1 MVKSVVLPA
10 SWHQEQLKDLCLYP
24 GEYGL
29 NSPAIPLS
37 PDLPLYIRITDIDDD
52 GRYLLQH
59 RATVNYSGKQ
69 KLLQKNDLLFARTG
83 ATVGKTYL
91 HQDTSY
97 PTAFAG
103 YLIRFVPNTAK
114 IIPYFLFLYCHTA
127 YYWNWIK
134 IFKARSG
141 QPGISADE
149 YGKMLVPCPPIAE
162 QQKIVDVLETWDKAI
177 QLTRKLIE
185 QKELQKKYLM
195 QQLLTGL
202 LRLAKFT
209 DSWKKEKIG
218 NLGSTYNGIVGKT
231 EKDFGHGTAKYIT
244 FLNILENTAI
254 DIELCEK
261 VDIREEEKQNAV
273 KCGDLFFNSSSETPE
288 EVGMCSALLQTM
300 DNTYLNSFCFGFRP
314 HDIKCLSS
322 LYLAYWFR
330 TNQGRALMVR
340 LAQGST
346 RYNLSK
352 ESFKKS
358 QLLLPS
364 YEEQQE
370 IANIL
375 TLADKEID
383 LLRQK
388 LAKLEEQ
395 KKGLMQVLLTG
406 KIRLK
411 I

>member
-162 QQKIVDVLETWDKAI
+162 QQKIVEVLETWDKAI

-195 QQLLTGL
+195 QQLLSGRIRLKGFVTPWRKTILGNL
-202 LRLAKFT
+202 L
-209 DSWKKEKIG
+209 KEKSLRNKDLAITRVLSVTNDRG
-218 NLGSTYNGIVGKT
+218 FVLPQEQFSRQVASKNVSNYKVVLRGEFAYNPSRINVGSISFLATFEFGILSPMYVVFSCSEQILPQYFKYWIKTYEFIS
-231 EKDFGHGTAKYIT
+231 
-244 FLNILENTAI
+244 
-254 DIELCEK
+254 K
-261 VDIREEEKQNAV
+261 VKNA
-273 KCGDLFFNSSSETPE
+273 
-288 EVGMCSALLQTM
+288 
-300 DNTYLNSFCFGFRP
+300 
-314 HDIKCLSS
+314 
-322 LYLAYWFR
+322 
-330 TNQGRALMVR
+330 
-340 LAQGST
+340 AQGSVRAT
-346 RYNLSK
+346 VDFQNLSTIK
-352 ESFKKS
+352 TFA
-358 QLLLPS
+358 LLLLAASIPTFES
-364 YEEQQE
+364 S
-370 IANIL
+370 NIIVSSGFIL
-375 TLADKEID
+375 
-383 LLRQK
+383 
-388 LAKLEEQ
+388 
-395 KKGLMQVLLTG
+395 
-406 KIRLK
+406 
-411 I
+411 

>member
-162 QQKIVDVLETWDKAI
+162 QQKIVEVLETWDKAI
-177 QLTRKLIE
+177 QLTRELIE
-185 QKELQKKYLM
+185 QKELQKKGLL
-195 QQLLTGL
+195 QQLVYKQPKTVSYFLRQLFTLGRGRVISKEEIALHPGAYPVYSSQTADNGVLGFINTFDFDGEYITWTTDGANAGKVFYRTG
-202 LRLAKFT
+202 KFNCT
-209 DSWKKEKIG
+209 
-218 NLGSTYNGIVGKT
+218 NVC
-231 EKDFGHGTAKYIT
+231 GTAQLKQKNQHNLYYIM
-244 FLNILENTAI
+244 
-254 DIELCEK
+254 
-261 VDIREEEKQNAV
+261 
-273 KCGDLFFNSSSETPE
+273 S
-288 EVGMCSALLQTM
+288 
-300 DNTYLNSFCFGFRP
+300 YLNNVTKKYVSYVGNP
-314 HDIKCLSS
+314 K
-322 LYLAYWFR
+322 
-330 TNQGRALMVR
+330 LMNGV
-340 LAQGST
+340 
-346 RYNLSK
+346 
-352 ESFKKS
+352 F
-358 QLLLPS
+358 
-364 YEEQQE
+364 
-370 IANIL
+370 ANIL
-375 TLADKEID
+375 IALPSKELQDKAAALLTTLDKDID

-388 LAKLEEQ
+388 LAKLKEQ
-395 KKGLMQVLLTG
+395 KNGLMQVLLTG
-406 KIRLK
+406 KVRLQVGK
-411 I
+411 

>member
-59 RATVNYSGKQ
+59 RATVIYSGKQ

-162 QQKIVDVLETWDKAI
+162 QHRIVEVLETWDKAI
-177 QLTRKLIE
+177 QLTRELIE

-195 QQLLTGL
+195 QQLLSGRI
-202 LRLAKFT
+202 RLKGF
-209 DSWKKEKIG
+209 
-218 NLGSTYNGIVGKT
+218 T
-231 EKDFGHGTAKYIT
+231 EKWKTIKLGDICRIYQPKTLSTSQLAPTGFPVFGANGPIGFYKEYNHQTWQILITCRGATCGTVNRTFGPAWIT
-244 FLNILENTAI
+244 GNAMVINADGSSEIEKLFLFYLLMNKNFAPLISGSGQPQIVRGPLENLAI
-254 DIELCEK
+254 IIPVQKAEQ
-261 VDIREEEKQNAV
+261 IMI
-273 KCGDLFFNSSSETPE
+273 SSI
-288 EVGMCSALLQTM
+288 LQ
-300 DNTYLNSFCFGFRP
+300 
-314 HDIKCLSS
+314 K
-322 LYLAYWFR
+322 
-330 TNQGRALMVR
+330 
-340 LAQGST
+340 
-346 RYNLSK
+346 
-352 ESFKKS
+352 
-358 QLLLPS
+358 
-364 YEEQQE
+364 
-370 IANIL
+370 
-375 TLADKEID
+375 ADKEID

-406 KIRLK
+406 KVRLAVK
-411 I
+411 ETK

>member
-10 SWHQEQLKDLCLYP
+10 SWHQEQLKDLCLHP

-149 YGKMLVPCPPIAE
+149 YGKMLVPCPPITE
-162 QQKIVDVLETWDKAI
+162 QQKIVEVLETWDKAI

-195 QQLLTGL
+195 QQLLTGRTRLKGFVTPWRKTILGNL
-202 LRLAKFT
+202 L
-209 DSWKKEKIG
+209 KEKSLRNKDLAITRVLSVTNDRG
-218 NLGSTYNGIVGKT
+218 FVLPQEQFSRQVASKNVSNYKVVLRGEFAYNPSRINVGSISFLATFEFGILSPMYVVFSCSEQILPQYFKYWIKTYEFIS
-231 EKDFGHGTAKYIT
+231 
-244 FLNILENTAI
+244 
-254 DIELCEK
+254 K
-261 VDIREEEKQNAV
+261 VKNA
-273 KCGDLFFNSSSETPE
+273 
-288 EVGMCSALLQTM
+288 
-300 DNTYLNSFCFGFRP
+300 
-314 HDIKCLSS
+314 
-322 LYLAYWFR
+322 
-330 TNQGRALMVR
+330 
-340 LAQGST
+340 AQGSVRAT
-346 RYNLSK
+346 VDFQNLSTIK
-352 ESFKKS
+352 MNY
-358 QLLLPS
+358 P
-364 YEEQQE
+364 
-370 IANIL
+370 ANIKEQL
-375 TLADKEID
+375 EISKVLSQADKEID

-406 KIRLK
+406 KVRLQVEK
-411 I
+411 

>member
-59 RATVNYSGKQ
+59 RATVIYSGKQ

-162 QQKIVDVLETWDKAI
+162 QHRIVEVLGTWDKAI

-195 QQLLTGL
+195 QQLLTGRT
-202 LRLAKFT
+202 RLKGFT
-209 DSWKKEKIG
+209 GKWKKVHLENMLYEVDKRTTCNNQYQIM
-218 NLGSTYNGIVGKT
+218 SVTKNGIYSQQEYFDKQIASENNIGYKILRRSNIVFSPMNLWMGSIGFFQ
-231 EKDFGHGTAKYIT
+231 KDIGIVSPAYKIFSINPKIALFD
-244 FLNILENTAI
+244 FLRYFMTTPKMLYLYKINSEMGASIVRRNL
-254 DIELCEK
+254 DINGL
-261 VDIREEEKQNAV
+261 
-273 KCGDLFFNSSSETPE
+273 
-288 EVGMCSALLQTM
+288 
-300 DNTYLNSFCFGFRP
+300 
-314 HDIKCLSS
+314 LSS
-322 LYLAYWFR
+322 DVFIPSIKEQYAI
-330 TNQGRALMVR
+330 AKVI
-340 LAQGST
+340 ST
-346 RYNLSK
+346 S
-352 ESFKKS
+352 
-358 QLLLPS
+358 
-364 YEEQQE
+364 
-370 IANIL
+370 
-375 TLADKEID
+375 DKQVD
-383 LLRQK
+383 LLKQK
-388 LAKLEEQ
+388 LVKLEEQ

-406 KIRLK
+406 KIRLAVK
-411 I
+411 ENK

>member
-59 RATVNYSGKQ
+59 RATVIYSGKQ

-162 QQKIVDVLETWDKAI
+162 QHRIVEVLETWDKAI
-177 QLTRKLIE
+177 QLTRELIE

-195 QQLLTGL
+195 QQLLSGRIRLKGFVTPWRKTILGNL
-202 LRLAKFT
+202 L
-209 DSWKKEKIG
+209 KEKSLRNKDLAITRVLSVTNDRG
-218 NLGSTYNGIVGKT
+218 FVLPQEQFSRQVASKNVSNYKVVLRGEFAYNPSRINVGSISFLATFEFGILSPMYVVFSCSEQILPQYFKYWIKTYEFIS
-231 EKDFGHGTAKYIT
+231 
-244 FLNILENTAI
+244 
-254 DIELCEK
+254 K
-261 VDIREEEKQNAV
+261 VKNA
-273 KCGDLFFNSSSETPE
+273 
-288 EVGMCSALLQTM
+288 
-300 DNTYLNSFCFGFRP
+300 
-314 HDIKCLSS
+314 
-322 LYLAYWFR
+322 
-330 TNQGRALMVR
+330 
-340 LAQGST
+340 AQGSVRAT
-346 RYNLSK
+346 VDFQNLSTIK
-352 ESFKKS
+352 MNY
-358 QLLLPS
+358 P
-364 YEEQQE
+364 
-370 IANIL
+370 ANIKEQL
-375 TLADKEID
+375 EISKVLSQADKEID

-406 KIRLK
+406 KVRLAVRETK
-411 I
+411 

>member
-59 RATVNYSGKQ
+59 RATVIYSGKQ

-162 QQKIVDVLETWDKAI
+162 QQKIVEVLETWDKAI

-195 QQLLTGL
+195 QQLLTDKNIQNIESKPSFYRINEFLNEENHKSTLNDQYPVLSVTKKGICLQSEYFDKQIASEDNIGYKILTKKKIVFSPMNLWMGAIGFSEQQTGIVSPAYKIFSVNERIALFDFLKYYMKTPRMLYLYSINSEIGASIVRRNLDLNGL
-202 LRLAKFT
+202 LH
-209 DSWKKEKIG
+209 SKI
-218 NLGSTYNGIVGKT
+218 LLPHT
-231 EKDFGHGTAKYIT
+231 EKQKEFSD
-244 FLNILENTAI
+244 IL
-254 DIELCEK
+254 
-261 VDIREEEKQNAV
+261 
-273 KCGDLFFNSSSETPE
+273 S
-288 EVGMCSALLQTM
+288 
-300 DNTYLNSFCFGFRP
+300 
-314 HDIKCLSS
+314 
-322 LYLAYWFR
+322 
-330 TNQGRALMVR
+330 
-340 LAQGST
+340 
-346 RYNLSK
+346 
-352 ESFKKS
+352 
-358 QLLLPS
+358 
-364 YEEQQE
+364 
-370 IANIL
+370 
-375 TLADKEID
+375 LADKEIE
-383 LLRQK
+383 LLHQK
-388 LAKLEEQ
+388 LVKLEEQ

-411 I
+411 

>member
-59 RATVNYSGKQ
+59 RATVIYSGKQ

-162 QQKIVDVLETWDKAI
+162 QHRIVEVLETWDKAI

-195 QQLLTGL
+195 QQLLTGRT
-202 LRLAKFT
+202 RLKGFT
-209 DSWKKEKIG
+209 DKWENVRLKQLCSIQKGQQLNANTLTKNGKYACLNGGIIPSGYTTKWNTEANTISISEGGNSCGYVNWNDSRFWAGGHCYTLANVKI
-218 NLGSTYNGIVGKT
+218 S
-231 EKDFGHGTAKYIT
+231 
-244 FLNILENTAI
+244 
-254 DIELCEK
+254 
-261 VDIREEEKQNAV
+261 
-273 KCGDLFFNSSSETPE
+273 
-288 EVGMCSALLQTM
+288 
-300 DNTYLNSFCFGFRP
+300 NSFLYFVLKNKEGHIMNLRVGSGLPNIQRP
-314 HDIKCLSS
+314 SLEKLLLKIPSAQKEQQDIAQVLSS
-322 LYLAYWFR
+322 C
-330 TNQGRALMVR
+330 
-340 LAQGST
+340 
-346 RYNLSK
+346 
-352 ESFKKS
+352 
-358 QLLLPS
+358 
-364 YEEQQE
+364 
-370 IANIL
+370 
-375 TLADKEID
+375 DKEID
-383 LLRQK
+383 LLKQK
-388 LAKLEEQ
+388 LTKLEEQ

-406 KIRLK
+406 KVRLAVRETK
-411 I
+411 